1 MHIITEKKYSKI
13 ITIWLLTLIFLLI
26 LMIVVG
32 GLTRLTDS
40 GLSITK
46 WDLISGILPPIT
58 NEKWNQFFLLYKSIP
73 QYKLIYSDMNLS
85 EFKIIY
91 YWEYFHRLLGRI
103 IGLAF
108 IIPLIYFIIKKYITN
123 SYSYKLLF
131 VFLLISLQGFVG
143 WFMVQSGLIENISVS
158 HYRLSLH
165 LFLAFIILSTL
176 VWYFFNHKNS
186 HQKFFNLS
194 RSYLSIKVFIFLLYL
209 QIIFGAFVSGLDAG
223 RVYQTWPL
231 MNNTYFPDDI
241 KINTFL
247 DLINLNHHGLVQYIH
262 RNIGYLIF
270 AITIFIGYLIKK
282 NNHQFLIRQYLIVL
296 FLIILQI
303 VLGIFTLLSNLNLHI
318 ASLHQISSIFLIIF
332 SLSFYHKSNNLISK

>member
-40 GLSITK
+40 GLSITE
-46 WDLISGILPPIT
+46 WDLISGILPPLT
-58 NEKWNQFFLLYKSIP
+58 NDKWNYFFSLYKSIP

-85 EFKIIY
+85 QFKIIY

-103 IGLAF
+103 IGLTF
-108 IIPLIYFIIKKYITN
+108 IIPLVYFMIKKYITK
-123 SYSYKLLF
+123 SYFYKFLLI
-131 VFLLISLQGFVG
+131 FLLISFQGFIG
-143 WFMVQSGLIENISVS
+143 WFMVQSGLTENVSVS
-158 HYRLSLH
+158 HYRLSIH
-165 LFLAFIILSTL
+165 LFIAFIILSTL
-176 VWYFFNHKNS
+176 FWYYLNHTRIHK
-186 HQKFFNLS
+186 KFFNLS
-194 RSYLSIKVFIFLLYL
+194 SSYLSIKVFIFLLYL

-231 MNNTYFPDDI
+231 MNNSYFPDDI
-241 KINTFL
+241 KIINFF
-247 DLINLNHHGLVQYIH
+247 DLTNLNHHGSVQFIH

-270 AITIFIGYLIKK
+270 LITIFIGYLIKK
-282 NNHQFLIRQYLIVL
+282 KKHLFLIREYLFVL

-303 VLGIFTLLSNLNLHI
+303 VLGIFTLLSNLNLYI

-332 SLSFYHKSNNLISK
+332 SLSFYHKSNVLLSK